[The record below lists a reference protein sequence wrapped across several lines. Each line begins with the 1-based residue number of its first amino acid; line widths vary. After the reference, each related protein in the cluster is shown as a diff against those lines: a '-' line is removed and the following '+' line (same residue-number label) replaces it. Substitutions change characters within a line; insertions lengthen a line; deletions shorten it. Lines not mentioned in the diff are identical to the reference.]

1 MHACRLLASCASR
14 SLISAELLQEEEK
27 GPGANVFDLYDVM
40 SFCGCHCT
48 WLAFFSPH
56 TTDIS
61 LWVDL
66 HRAIASNKQQLQW
79 LSLWQ
84 KADELVLRQ
93 SEWERALKTSAFFHI
108 YSHACMLQKLAL
120 PSCQCHPSS
129 YARATLCSFTHFHF
143 MWVQVHA
150 THIYIPT

>member
-56 TTDIS
+56 TIDIS

-79 LSLWQ
+79 LSLCRQ

-108 YSHACMLQKLAL
+108 YSHACL
-120 PSCQCHPSS
+120 PPSPPQLVR
-129 YARATLCSFTHFHF
+129 ARYTLLIHSFSFH
-143 MWVQVHA
+143 VSA
-150 THIYIPT
+150 NACNTLPT